1 MEIRLR
7 HEVRQ
12 VIGQQMQLSMRLL
25 QMSVQELD
33 VYLRELALE
42 NPLLEELPPQQVYRP
57 MAPSRARTVNDEGER
72 EQDIPDERR
81 GTLRDYLREQVLTL
95 RVPELMRRELLY
107 LVNEMDERGYLPDD
121 CEGLEAFAGDAERCM
136 NAIRVFQSLE
146 PAGVGARSLSECLT
160 LQLRRLGS
168 EDEVAYRICEGY
180 LDRLARGQTA
190 RIAQELG
197 VKEQRVL
204 DARRLISSLS
214 PRPSNGFAAGEPP
227 AYVLPDVELSAGPD
241 GFELTTSDKYLPSWR
256 IDTVYSAMA
265 KRPDLTEAEREYFA
279 EKLRQASWAVR
290 CVERRRDML
299 LGCAAAVVEVQSD
312 FFTDGVSP
320 IRPYTMTEL
329 AERLGVHVSTVS
341 RAIRGKYIACRF
353 GVYPLSDF
361 FQRESAGG
369 STARGVAEELK
380 ALIAAEDSAHP
391 LSDRELSERLGERGL
406 EVSRRTVAKY
416 REQAGIPGAS
426 VRRKR

>member
-1 MEIRLR
+1 
-7 HEVRQ
+7 
-12 VIGQQMQLSMRLL
+12 
-25 QMSVQELD
+25 
-33 VYLRELALE
+33 
-42 NPLLEELPPQQVYRP
+42 
-57 MAPSRARTVNDEGER
+57 
-72 EQDIPDERR
+72 
-81 GTLRDYLREQVLTL
+81 
-95 RVPELMRRELLY
+95 
-107 LVNEMDERGYLPDD
+107 
-121 CEGLEAFAGDAERCM
+121 
-136 NAIRVFQSLE
+136 
-146 PAGVGARSLSECLT
+146 
-160 LQLRRLGS
+160 
-168 EDEVAYRICEGY
+168 
-180 LDRLARGQTA
+180 
-190 RIAQELG
+190 
-197 VKEQRVL
+197 
-204 DARRLISSLS
+204 
-214 PRPSNGFAAGEPP
+214 
-227 AYVLPDVELSAGPD
+227 
-241 GFELTTSDKYLPSWR
+241 
-256 IDTVYSAMA
+256 MA